1 MGRGTPREGTH
12 LMAIDI
18 AMHERLARELLS
30 SHYLLI
36 GEDRVT
42 RTSSDRFAHVNPA
55 TGKVQ
60 ADVVMAGPE
69 EVDRAVA
76 SAVAA
81 QKVWWSWR
89 PDERRNALWRLA
101 SLVRADGDEVATVMA
116 LEAGIPMSMAAG
128 LPRRAGD
135 YLEYYAGFADK
146 IEGQVIPI
154 FPEQAFDYTLPEPYG
169 VVAAISTWNGGISSL
184 SRKGGAALAAGNAVV
199 VKAME
204 LAPFSA
210 VRFGE
215 LALRAGLPPG
225 LVNVIVGGADAGA
238 ALVRHP
244 DVRKVSFTGGV
255 ETARKILATA
265 AESIT
270 PVVLELG
277 GKSGSIVFADAD
289 LEAASR
295 FSGATPMGLAG
306 QACVSPS
313 RLIVHESVHD
323 QVVERATAVTRAL
336 PLGDPLDGAT
346 VVGPVVSEAQ
356 YDRILGMIA
365 RARQSGHGH
374 VVTGGAAATAD
385 FGDGFFIEP
394 TIFDGL
400 ASEDYIAQEEVFGPV
415 LSIITFSDEDEAI
428 ALANDTRYGLAGYIH
443 TSNLQR
449 AHRVAAQL
457 DAGYIS
463 VNGFAALPASA
474 PFGGN
479 KLSGIGKEG
488 GRAGLDEFLRLKNV
502 YIPL

>member
-1 MGRGTPREGTH
+1 MSIDVATH
-12 LMAIDI
+12 Q
-18 AMHERLARELLS
+18 RLARELLS

-36 GEDRVT
+36 GEERVT
-42 RTSSDRFAHVNPA
+42 STSSDRFAHVNPA
-55 TGKVQ
+55 TGQVQ
-60 ADVVMAGPE
+60 ADVVMAGVE
-69 EVDRAVA
+69 EVEWAVA

-81 QKVWWSWR
+81 QKVWWAWR

-101 SLVRADGDEVATVMA
+101 ALVRDDGEEVAQLLM
-116 LEAGIPMSMAAG
+116 LEAGIPMTMAAG

-225 LVNVIVGGADAGA
+225 LVNVIVGGPEAGA

-313 RLIVHESVHD
+313 RLIVHESIHD
-323 QVVERATAVTRAL
+323 ELLERTAAVTRAL
-336 PLGDPLDGAT
+336 PVGDPLEAGT
-346 VVGPVVSEAQ
+346 VVGPVVSETQ
-356 YDRILGMIA
+356 YDRILAMIERA
-365 RARQSGHGH
+365 RASARGR
-374 VVTGGAAATAD
+374 VVTGGGAVAD
-385 FGDGFFIEP
+385 LGDGFFIEP

-415 LSIITFSDEDEAI
+415 LSVITFSDEDEAI
-428 ALANDTRYGLAGYIH
+428 ALANDTRYGLAGYVH
-443 TSNLQR
+443 TTNLQR
-449 AHRVAAQL
+449 AHRVAAKL

-479 KLSGIGKEG
+479 KISGIGKEG
-488 GRAGLDEFLRLKNV
+488 GRAGLDEFLHTKNV

>member
-1 MGRGTPREGTH
+1 MPIDVATH
-12 LMAIDI
+12 Q
-18 AMHERLARELLS
+18 RLARELLS

-36 GEDRVT
+36 GEDRL
-42 RTSSDRFAHVNPA
+42 TSTTSDRFAHVNPA
-55 TGKVQ
+55 TGQVQ
-60 ADVVMAGPE
+60 AEVVMAGEE
-69 EVDRAVA
+69 EVERAVA
-76 SAVAA
+76 SAAAA

-101 SLVRADGDEVATVMA
+101 GLVRQDGEEVSQLLM
-116 LEAGIPMSMAAG
+116 LEAGIPITMAAG

-135 YLEYYAGFADK
+135 YLEYYAGLADK

-215 LALRAGLPPG
+215 LALQAGLPPG
-225 LVNVIVGGADAGA
+225 LVNVIVGGPDAGA

-289 LEAASR
+289 LEAAAR

-313 RLIVHESVHD
+313 RLIVHESIHD
-323 QVVERATAVTRAL
+323 ELLERAAAVTRAL
-336 PLGDPLDGAT
+336 PVGDPLEAAT
-346 VVGPVVSEAQ
+346 VVGPVVSETQ
-356 YDRILGMIA
+356 YDRILAMIE
-365 RARQSGHGH
+365 RARRSERGR
-374 VVTGGAAATAD
+374 VVTGGGAVGD
-385 FGDGFFIEP
+385 LGDGYFIEP

-400 ASEDYIAQEEVFGPV
+400 TSEDYIAQEEVFGPV
-415 LSIITFSDEDEAI
+415 LSVITFSDEEEAI
-428 ALANDTRYGLAGYIH
+428 ALANDTRYGLAGYVH
-443 TSNLQR
+443 TTNLQR
-449 AHRVAAQL
+449 AHRVAAKL

-479 KLSGIGKEG
+479 KISGIGKEG
-488 GRAGLDEFLRLKNV
+488 GRAGLDEFLHVKNV

>member
-1 MGRGTPREGTH
+1 MPIDVATH
-12 LMAIDI
+12 Q
-18 AMHERLARELLS
+18 RLARELLS

-36 GEDRVT
+36 GEERVT
-42 RTSSDRFAHVNPA
+42 ATSSDRFAHVNPA
-55 TGKVQ
+55 TGLVQ
-60 ADVVMAGPE
+60 ADVVMAGVE
-69 EVDRAVA
+69 EVERAVA

-89 PDERRNALWRLA
+89 PDERRNALFRLA
-101 SLVRADGDEVATVMA
+101 SLVRQDGEEVAQILM
-116 LEAGIPMSMAAG
+116 LEAGIPMAMAGG

-225 LVNVIVGGADAGA
+225 LVNVIVGGPEAGA

-313 RLIVHESVHD
+313 RLIVHESIHD
-323 QVVERATAVTRAL
+323 EVLERTAAVTRAL
-336 PLGDPLDGAT
+336 PVGDPLEVAT
-346 VVGPVVSEAQ
+346 VVGPVVSETQ
-356 YDRILGMIA
+356 YDRILAMIE
-365 RARQSGHGH
+365 RARGSARGQ
-374 VVTGGAAATAD
+374 VVTGGAAATD
-385 FGDGFFIEP
+385 LGDGFFIEP

-415 LSIITFSDEDEAI
+415 LSVITFSDEDEAI

-443 TSNLQR
+443 TTNLQR
-449 AHRVAAQL
+449 AHRVAAKL

-479 KLSGIGKEG
+479 KSSGIGKEG
-488 GRAGLDEFLRLKNV
+488 GRAGLDEFLHTKNV

>member
-1 MGRGTPREGTH
+1 MPIDVATH
-12 LMAIDI
+12 Q
-18 AMHERLARELLS
+18 RLARELLS

-36 GEDRVT
+36 GEDRL
-42 RTSSDRFAHVNPA
+42 TSTTSDRFAHVNPA
-55 TGKVQ
+55 TGQVQ
-60 ADVVMAGPE
+60 AEVVMAGEE
-69 EVDRAVA
+69 EVERAVA
-76 SAVAA
+76 SAAAA

-101 SLVRADGDEVATVMA
+101 GLVRQDGEEVSQLLM
-116 LEAGIPMSMAAG
+116 LEAGIPITMAAG

-135 YLEYYAGFADK
+135 YLEYYAGLADK

-215 LALRAGLPPG
+215 LALQAGLPPG
-225 LVNVIVGGADAGA
+225 LVNVIVGGPDAGA

-289 LEAASR
+289 LEAAAR

-313 RLIVHESVHD
+313 RLIVHESIHD
-323 QVVERATAVTRAL
+323 ELLERAAAVTRAL
-336 PLGDPLDGAT
+336 PVGDPLEAAT
-346 VVGPVVSEAQ
+346 VVGPVVSETQ
-356 YDRILGMIA
+356 YDRILAMID
-365 RARQSGHGH
+365 RARRSERGR
-374 VVTGGAAATAD
+374 VVTGGGAVGD
-385 FGDGFFIEP
+385 LGDGYFIEP

-400 ASEDYIAQEEVFGPV
+400 TSEDYIAQEEVFGPV
-415 LSIITFSDEDEAI
+415 LSVITFSDEEEAI
-428 ALANDTRYGLAGYIH
+428 ALANDTRYGLAGYVH
-443 TSNLQR
+443 TTNLQR
-449 AHRVAAQL
+449 AHRVAAKL

-479 KLSGIGKEG
+479 KISGIGKEG
-488 GRAGLDEFLRLKNV
+488 GRAGLDEFLHVKNV

>member
-1 MGRGTPREGTH
+1 VE
-12 LMAIDI
+12 
-18 AMHERLARELLS
+18 
-30 SHYLLI
+30 
-36 GEDRVT
+36 
-42 RTSSDRFAHVNPA
+42 
-55 TGKVQ
+55 
-60 ADVVMAGPE
+60 
-69 EVDRAVA
+69 RAVA

-89 PDERRNALWRLA
+89 PDERRNALFRLA
-101 SLVRADGDEVATVMA
+101 SLVREDGEEVAKILM
-116 LEAGIPMSMAAG
+116 LEAGIPMAMAGG

-225 LVNVIVGGADAGA
+225 LVNVIVGGPEAGA

-289 LEAASR
+289 IEAASR

-313 RLIVHESVHD
+313 RLIVHESIHD
-323 QVVERATAVTRAL
+323 EVLERTAAVTRAL
-336 PLGDPLDGAT
+336 PVGDPLEVTT
-346 VVGPVVSEAQ
+346 VVGPVVSETQ
-356 YDRILGMIA
+356 YDRILAMIE
-365 RARQSGHGH
+365 RARGSERGQ
-374 VVTGGAAATAD
+374 VVTGGAAATD
-385 FGDGFFIEP
+385 LGDGFFIEP

-415 LSIITFSDEDEAI
+415 LSVITFSDEDEAI
-428 ALANDTRYGLAGYIH
+428 ALANDTRYGLAGYVH
-443 TSNLQR
+443 TTNLQR
-449 AHRVAAQL
+449 AHRVAAKL

-479 KLSGIGKEG
+479 KSSGIGKEG
-488 GRAGLDEFLRLKNV
+488 GRAGLDEFLHTKNV